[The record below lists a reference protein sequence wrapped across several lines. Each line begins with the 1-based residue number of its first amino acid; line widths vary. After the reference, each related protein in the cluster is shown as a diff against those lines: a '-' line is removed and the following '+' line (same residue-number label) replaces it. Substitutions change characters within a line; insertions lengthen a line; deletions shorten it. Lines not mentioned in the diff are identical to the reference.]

1 MASLLSKV
9 KVLIS
14 ASLHSLLDDAL
25 RQNSLQVFD
34 EYIRQAERSIDAFQ
48 DTMVELAASVKMLKR
63 KYDEAATDAARLDLT
78 VDNLLKADKETLAKV
93 TMNKLNHQTEI
104 ARVYKQQLDRQGQTY
119 QTLYDVI
126 AVLNSKVDTL
136 KMQREQVAVLLQ
148 LVRTKN
154 IASRSI
160 KDVQAIAD
168 NNTKALVENVQS
180 QLDTADARLEVATS
194 RLSDQIDQEVDN
206 AELNTQLDARRAKLG
221 LT

>member
-63 KYDEAATDAARLDLT
+63 KYDEASNEAAKLDLT

-168 NNTKALVENVQS
+168 NNTNELVENVKT